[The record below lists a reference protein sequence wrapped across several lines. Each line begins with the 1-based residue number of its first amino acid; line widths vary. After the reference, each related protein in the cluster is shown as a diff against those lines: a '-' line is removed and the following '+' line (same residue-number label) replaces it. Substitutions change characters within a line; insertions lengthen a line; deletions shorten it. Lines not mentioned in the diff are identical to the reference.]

1 MKNRTILGVFCI
13 ILSITVMFGIAPIVN
28 KMASSKTDIIR
39 LKQDTP
45 KGKQITTE
53 DIEKVTVGAFN
64 LPLSVIRD
72 KNKVI
77 GKFALCDL
85 KKDDYMLITKV
96 SDSADKADDIFRTL
110 NGNEQAISITIDS
123 FAGGL
128 SGKLQNGDIITVFY
142 TPQSEKQ
149 AVSLKELKYIKVIT
163 TTTAK
168 GNDSDSLEPDKDGN
182 YPLPTTITLR
192 VNSVQ
197 AQLLAGYEA
206 NGKIHIS
213 LVYRGESQ
221 IADKFLKAQSEV
233 FSNE

>member
-28 KMASSKTDIIR
+28 KMASNKTDVIR
-39 LKQDTP
+39 IKADTP
-45 KGKQITTE
+45 KGKQITAE

-64 LPLSVIRD
+64 LPLTVIKD
-72 KNKVI
+72 KSKVV
-77 GKFALCDL
+77 GKYALCEL
-85 KKDDYMLITKV
+85 KKDDYMLTTKI
-96 SDSADKADDIFRTL
+96 SDSSDKADDIFRTL

-128 SGKLQNGDIITVFY
+128 SGKLQNGDIVSLFY
-142 TPQSEKQ
+142 TAQSEKQ
-149 AVSLKELKYIKVIT
+149 AISPKEFKYVKVIT

-168 GNDSDSLEPDKDGN
+168 GNDSDNVKPDKDGN
-182 YPLPTTITLR
+182 YPLPTTVTLL
-192 VNSVQ
+192 VNSIQ

-213 LVYRGESQ
+213 LVFRGENQ
-221 IADKFLKAQSEV
+221 IADKFLKVQSEV
-233 FSNE
+233 FK